1 MNDTIHPDGSGGFE
15 TGSFRESKAKVELS
29 AEIRLKA
36 LIVKGKILN
45 RGKKSLISI
54 SKELNIPYQYARDIS
69 CGRILKE
76 R

>member
-36 LIVKGKILN
+36 LFDARNRLYKKGGNDEKLNEKI
-45 RGKKSLISI
+45 RSLQRETGY
-54 SKELNIPYQYARDIS
+54 KVLE
-69 CGRILKE
+69 
-76 R
+76 